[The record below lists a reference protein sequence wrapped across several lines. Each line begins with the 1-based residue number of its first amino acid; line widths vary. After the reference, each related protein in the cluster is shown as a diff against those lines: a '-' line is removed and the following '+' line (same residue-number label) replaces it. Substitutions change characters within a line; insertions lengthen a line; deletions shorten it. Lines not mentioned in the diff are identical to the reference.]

1 MEYTEFLNEKME
13 DIPNFLNNP
22 FQFLIIP
29 TKTELICLLH
39 HEHKTYNSIIWSF
52 SMNILI

>member
-39 HEHKTYNSIIWSF
+39 HEHKTYTSII
-52 SMNILI
+52 